1 MTRKQEQRRIMR
13 KLHTKLIILF
23 WVIGSV
29 AAFSPCFAGSTT
41 FNEGLDY
48 LADRITSDM
57 WQHRI
62 QYIAVSDFTDLNGS
76 ISELG
81 IFVSE
86 ELLTRFHDNQTLK
99 IVERR
104 LLDKVLEEHQLGLT
118 GLLDERSVKKLGKI
132 LGVDAICAGIITDL
146 RATFKINARM
156 IAVET
161 GQVFAVASAEVD
173 KNDALRILMRKYS
186 RARRVI
192 ESQQKDSA
200 DKLDINL
207 LVNGSFVHQYTGWKR
222 QIGDIR
228 QGASK
233 TEIIDFSTGKSGKAL
248 HIRHKGKGHI
258 LFSQI
263 VNIPSA
269 DLIFTATF
277 QASTHEGMI
286 KAFSGTGVV
295 QVALQYFDQKGY
307 KVGETVLLDYVKN
320 PFADTPLIGVPRRKG
335 DSYKTHFIEFKNNK
349 LYHDYHL
356 DIRREIEDNL
366 LGIDPNTIE
375 EIAVILWCGATHSQA
390 SAELWITG
398 IALKNK

>member
-1 MTRKQEQRRIMR
+1 MR

-57 WQHRI
+57 GRRNI
-62 QYIAVSDFTDLNGS
+62 QYIAVSDFTDLNGK

-81 IFVSE
+81 LFVSE
-86 ELLTRFHDNQTLK
+86 ELLTRLHDNQMLK

-104 LLDKVLEEHQLGLT
+104 LLDKVLEEHQLGLA
-118 GLLDERSVKKLGKI
+118 GLIDEGSVKKLGKI
-132 LGVDAICAGIITDL
+132 LGVDAICAGTITDL

-161 GQVFAVASAEVD
+161 GQVFAAASAEVD
-173 KNDALRILMRKYS
+173 KNDALRILMKKYS
-186 RARRVI
+186 RVRRVI
-192 ESQQKDSA
+192 ESQRKDSA
-200 DKLDINL
+200 DNLDINL
-207 LVNGSFVHQYTGWKR
+207 LVNGGFVHQYTGWKR
-222 QIGDIR
+222 QIGDIK

-263 VNIPSA
+263 VNVPCA

-277 QASTHEGMI
+277 QASTHEGMM

-307 KVGETVLLDYVKN
+307 KVGQTVLLNYVKN
-320 PFADTPLIGVPRRKG
+320 PFADTPLIGVPRRQR
-335 DSYKTHFIEFKNNK
+335 DTYKTHYIELPGDK
-349 LYHDYHL
+349 LHHDYQL
-356 DIRREIEDNL
+356 DVRMEIEDNL
-366 LGIDPNTIE
+366 LGIDSDSIE
-375 EIAVILWCGATHSQA
+375 EIAVIFWCGANHSQA
-390 SAELWITG
+390 GAELWITDV
-398 IALKNK
+398 ALRTK